1 MICHRLQV
9 EIEIILCVLS
19 HMVSGLSAVDK
30 CDQIGRDLEQLAV
43 T

>member
-9 EIEIILCVLS
+9 GIETILCVLR

-30 CDQIGRDLEQLAV
+30 CDQIGRDLKQLAL